1 MKIQNRSRNWESKGT
16 VINNIL
22 NNDEICL
29 EVNKNSVK
37 DDILETQNGYRV
49 ELINQ
54 SISYKRMER
63 GVKRFVNNE
72 MSISSHLYYKILGNH
87 NHNDQ
92 HSNFIQNLKNIKF
105 SKNMSAPNLPEL
117 NVY

>member
-1 MKIQNRSRNWESKGT
+1 MKIYNRSKNWESKGT

-37 DDILETQNGYRV
+37 EDILKSESGYRV

-63 GVKRFVNNE
+63 GVKRFINNE
-72 MSISSHLYYKILGNH
+72 MSISSHLYYKILGNYGH
-87 NHNDQ
+87 SDQ
-92 HSNFIQNLKNIKF
+92 
-105 SKNMSAPNLPEL
+105 
-117 NVY
+117 